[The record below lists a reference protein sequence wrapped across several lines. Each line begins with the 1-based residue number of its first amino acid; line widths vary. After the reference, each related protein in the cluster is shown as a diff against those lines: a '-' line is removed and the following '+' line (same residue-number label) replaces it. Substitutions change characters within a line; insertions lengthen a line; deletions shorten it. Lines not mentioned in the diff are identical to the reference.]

1 MKLLMKEKRRYSVF
15 WAMKRTLS
23 YVVFGIGLLLSTS
36 SGWTVTERDVLS
48 FISENGKN
56 QRITLI
62 NTQGK
67 ILEKLAIDMGEAYN
81 LSWSPDKDSIAYDS
95 RRNGNL
101 DIYVVDVK
109 KKIHRQL
116 TFGGRKDR
124 WPAWSPN
131 REWIAFGSERAGSG
145 DLYRM
150 DVKGENVKQL
160 TNQGNCRGPA
170 WSPDSKWIAFTSE
183 SSLFVVDA
191 SGKRLREIAFTA
203 RLSPCTWAPDGKR
216 IAFISHAPDGQR
228 EIFIV
233 DVNGENLRQ
242 LTRSEPLSLIYRPVW
257 SPSGKW
263 IAYISTQLP
272 GVGIPVPVNDL
283 IADGVVKVVSP
294 ADGHEKSIRATRGLG
309 ASSLAWVPE
318 HLLSVSPSS
327 EKQTVL
333 WGRIKQTADTVK

>member
-1 MKLLMKEKRRYSVF
+1 MK
-15 WAMKRTLS
+15 MKRTLS
-23 YVVFGIGLLLSTS
+23 YVVFGIGLLLSIS
-36 SGWTVTERDVLS
+36 SGWAVPERDILS
-48 FISENGKN
+48 FVSGKDRNGP
-56 QRITLI
+56 IVLM

-67 ILEKLAIDMGEAYN
+67 ILEKLVIDMGEPFN
-81 LSWSPDKDSIAYDS
+81 FSWSADKDSIAYDS

-101 DIYVVDVK
+101 DIYVVDLK
-109 KKIHRQL
+109 KKVNRQL

-131 REWIAFGSERAGSG
+131 GEWIAFGSERAGSS

-160 TNQGNCRGPA
+160 TNQGGCRGPD
-170 WSPDSKWIAFTSE
+170 WSPDSKWIAFSSE
-183 SSLFVVDA
+183 TSLFVMDA
-191 SGKRLREIAFTA
+191 GGKRLREIALATRF
-203 RLSPCTWAPDGKR
+203 SECTWAPDGKR
-216 IAFISHAPDGQR
+216 IAFESFAPNGKS

-242 LTRSEPLSLIYRPVW
+242 LTKSDLRALIYHPVW

-263 IAYISTQLP
+263 IAYIL
-272 GVGIPVPVNDL
+272 GHIPVGGAAVNEIL
-283 IADGVVKVVSP
+283 ANGVI
-294 ADGHEKSIRATRGLG
+294 SIVNVAEGGGGKPIEATRGLG

-327 EKQTVL
+327 EKQTTL
-333 WGRIKQTADTVK
+333 WGRLKQTANTAK

>member
-1 MKLLMKEKRRYSVF
+1 MK
-15 WAMKRTLS
+15 MKRTLS
-23 YVVFGIGLLLSTS
+23 YVVFGIGFLLSIS

-48 FISENGKN
+48 FVSGEDRNGP
-56 QRITLI
+56 IVLM

-67 ILEKLAIDMGEAYN
+67 ILEKLVIDMGEPFN
-81 LSWSPDKDSIAYDS
+81 FSWSPDKDSIVYDS

-101 DIYVVDVK
+101 DIYVVDLK
-109 KKIHRQL
+109 KKINRQL

-131 REWIAFGSERAGSG
+131 GEWIAFGSERAGSS

-160 TNQGNCRGPA
+160 TNQGGCRGPE
-170 WSPDSKWIAFTSE
+170 WSPDSKWIAFSSE
-183 SSLFVVDA
+183 TSLFVMDA
-191 SGKRLREIAFTA
+191 GGKRLREIALATRF
-203 RLSPCTWAPDGKR
+203 SECTWAPDGKR
-216 IAFISHAPDGQR
+216 IAFESFAPNGKS

-242 LTRSEPLSLIYRPVW
+242 LTKSDLRALIYHPVW

-263 IAYISTQLP
+263 IAYIL
-272 GVGIPVPVNDL
+272 GHIPVGGAAVNDIL
-283 IADGVVKVVSP
+283 ANGVV
-294 ADGHEKSIRATRGLG
+294 SIINVAEGGRGKPIEATRGLG

-333 WGRIKQTADTVK
+333 WGRIKQTANTTK